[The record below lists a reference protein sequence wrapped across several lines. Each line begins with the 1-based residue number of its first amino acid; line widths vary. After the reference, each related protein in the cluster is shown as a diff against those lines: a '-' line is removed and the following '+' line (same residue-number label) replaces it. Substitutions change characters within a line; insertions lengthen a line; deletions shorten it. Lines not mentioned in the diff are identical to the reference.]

1 MHFVR
6 VTETPDTVTVIDMIV
21 RPKLLRPTTQTDG
34 KRGLRDNGAGPI
46 AGKIA

>member
-6 VTETPDTVTVIDMIV
+6 ETEAPDNIELRV
-21 RPKLLRPTTQTDG
+21 RPRLLRPTTQTDG
-34 KRGLRDNGAGPI
+34 RRGLRDNGAGSK